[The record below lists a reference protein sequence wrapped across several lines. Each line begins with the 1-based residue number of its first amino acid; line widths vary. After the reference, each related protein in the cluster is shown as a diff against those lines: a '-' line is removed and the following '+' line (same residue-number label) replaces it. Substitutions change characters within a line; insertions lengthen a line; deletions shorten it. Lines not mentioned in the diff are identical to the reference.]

1 MKYIK
6 KIVKYIA
13 TGFLVFLVFL
23 CLYTF
28 IVTDILKKDYVNVFG
43 YSYFVVA
50 TGSMSGYI
58 EVNDIIFV
66 KLDKNVKHMDIDD
79 VITFKNKEGEIITHR
94 IISKSGGNIITQGDR
109 NNTPDEAITSKDI
122 IGKVKLIIPPS
133 LILKS
138 IAIFLIIFIFL
149 ALINFDNIMKKFI
162 VKGGT
167 QDNSKLPDEIF
178 MSAKK
183 MREEEKSTG
192 NTVLLTLEEVE
203 QLNKNNESEL
213 VKDELKANRF
223 NFVDDGEN
231 ISKDDDLLKN
241 IANKGKKNKEKD
253 ILEVVLSILKCKK
266 ENVINTKMNKKWL
279 TRFQFVY
286 KLCLL
291 VSFGNFERISF
302 EIENPPFKEIYDYDL
317 DKVGLSE
324 VIRNKISEMPIY
336 VILRL
341 LTFTILYNDDELFD
355 GIFKILKYKVAI
367 DKNNEFKIIKR
378 SDSYGYK
385 QLNSLISFMKNI
397 CEKFDNKNVFELDKI
412 EKMVKIGNYK

>member
-1 MKYIK
+1 MKYIR
-6 KIVKYIA
+6 KILKYIA
-13 TGFLVFLVFL
+13 TGFLVFLVSL

-66 KLDKNVKHMDIDD
+66 RLDNNIKHMDIDD

-94 IISKSGGNIITQGDR
+94 IISKSGKNIITQGDR

-122 IGKVKLIIPPS
+122 IGKVKLVIPPS

-138 IAIFLIIFIFL
+138 IAIFLIVFIFL
-149 ALINFDNIMKKFI
+149 ALINFDNIMKRFI
-162 VKGGT
+162 VKDT
-167 QDNSKLPDEIF
+167 KKEDNKVPDDIF

-192 NTVLLTLEEVE
+192 NTVFLTLDEVE
-203 QLNKNNESEL
+203 ELNKNNENEL
-213 VKDELKANRF
+213 VKEELQANKF
-223 NFVDDGEN
+223 NFVEDGEN
-231 ISKDDDLLKN
+231 LSKDDDLLKN

-253 ILEVVLSILKCKK
+253 ILELVLSILKCKK
-266 ENVINTKMNKKWL
+266 ENTINTKMNKKWL
-279 TRFQFVY
+279 TRFQYVY

-291 VSFGNFERISF
+291 VNYGNFERIAI
-302 EIENPPFKEIYDYDL
+302 EAENPPFKEIYDYDL
-317 DKVGLSE
+317 DKVGLSD

-355 GIFKILKYKVAI
+355 GIFKILKYKIAI
-367 DKNNEFKIIKR
+367 DKNNEFKIIRR

-385 QLNSLISFMKNI
+385 QLNALINFMNNI

-412 EKMVKIGNYK
+412 EKMVKIGNY

>member
-1 MKYIK
+1 MKYIR

-13 TGFLVFLVFL
+13 TGFLVFLVSL

-66 KLDKNVKHMDIDD
+66 KLDNNIKHMDIDD

-94 IISKSGGNIITQGDR
+94 IISKSGKNLITQGDR

-122 IGKVKLIIPPS
+122 IGKVKLVVPPS

-138 IAIFLIIFIFL
+138 IAIFLIVFIFL
-149 ALINFDNIMKKFI
+149 ALINFDNIMKKF
-162 VKGGT
+162 VAKDT
-167 QDNSKLPDEIF
+167 KKEEKKLPDEIF

-192 NTVLLTLEEVE
+192 NTVLLTLDEVE
-203 QLNKNNESEL
+203 QLNKNNENEL
-213 VKDELKANRF
+213 VKEELQANKF

-231 ISKDDDLLKN
+231 LSKDDDLLRS
-241 IANKGKKNKEKD
+241 IANKGKKSKEKD
-253 ILEVVLSILKCKK
+253 ILELVLSILKCKK
-266 ENVINTKMNKKWL
+266 ENTINTKMNKKWL
-279 TRFQFVY
+279 TRFQYVY

-291 VSFGNFERISF
+291 VSFGNFERIAY
-302 EIENPPFKEIYDYDL
+302 EVENPPFKEIYDYDL
-317 DKVGLSE
+317 DKVGLSD

-367 DKNNEFKIIKR
+367 DKNNEFKIIRR

-385 QLNSLISFMKNI
+385 QLNALISFMNNI
-397 CEKFDNKNVFELDKI
+397 SDKFDNKNVFELEKI
-412 EKMVKIGNYK
+412 EKMVKIGNY

>member
-1 MKYIK
+1 MKYIR
-6 KIVKYIA
+6 KILKYIA
-13 TGFLVFLVFL
+13 TGFLVFLVSL

-66 KLDKNVKHMDIDD
+66 RLDNNIKHMDIDD
-79 VITFKNKEGEIITHR
+79 VITFKNQEGEIITHR
-94 IISKSGGNIITQGDR
+94 IISKSGKNIITQGDR
-109 NNTPDEAITSKDI
+109 NNTPDEAITSKNI
-122 IGKVKLIIPPS
+122 IGKVKLVIPPS

-138 IAIFLIIFIFL
+138 IAIFLIVFIFL
-149 ALINFDNIMKKFI
+149 ALINFDNIMKKFV
-162 VKGGT
+162 VKET
-167 QDNSKLPDEIF
+167 KKPDNKLPDEIF

-192 NTVLLTLEEVE
+192 NTVLLALDEVE
-203 QLNKNNESEL
+203 QINKNNENEL
-213 VKDELKANRF
+213 VKEELQANKF
-223 NFVDDGEN
+223 NFVEDGEN
-231 ISKDDDLLKN
+231 LSKDDDLLRN
-241 IANKGKKNKEKD
+241 IANKGKKSKEKD
-253 ILEVVLSILKCKK
+253 ILELVLSILKCKK
-266 ENVINTKMNKKWL
+266 ENTINTKMNKKWL
-279 TRFQFVY
+279 TRFQYVY

-291 VSFGNFERISF
+291 VSFGNFERIAI
-302 EIENPPFKEIYDYDL
+302 EVENPPFKEIYDYDL
-317 DKVGLSE
+317 DKVGLSD

-341 LTFTILYNDDELFD
+341 MTFTILYNDDELFD

-385 QLNSLISFMKNI
+385 QLNSLISFMNNI
-397 CEKFDNKNVFELDKI
+397 SDKFDNKNVFDLDKI
-412 EKMVKIGNYK
+412 EKMVKIGNY

>member
-6 KIVKYIA
+6 RIVKYIA
-13 TGFLVFLVFL
+13 TGFLVFLVAL

-66 KLDKNVKHMDIDD
+66 KLDNNVKHMDIDD
-79 VITFKNKEGEIITHR
+79 VITFKNKDGEIITHR
-94 IISKSGGNIITQGDR
+94 IISKSGKTLITQGDR
-109 NNTPDEAITSKDI
+109 NNTPDDPVTSKDI
-122 IGKVKLIIPPS
+122 IGKVKIVLPPS

-138 IAIFLIIFIFL
+138 IAIFLIVFIFL

-162 VKGGT
+162 VKDGKVE
-167 QDNSKLPDEIF
+167 DNKLPDEIF
-178 MSAKK
+178 KSAKK

-192 NTVLLTLEEVE
+192 NTVLLTLDEVE
-203 QLNKNNESEL
+203 KLNKNNENEL
-213 VKDELKANRF
+213 VKEELKANKF
-223 NFVDDGEN
+223 NFVDDGTN
-231 ISKDDDLLKN
+231 LSKDDDLLN
-241 IANKGKKNKEKD
+241 SIANKGKKNKEKD
-253 ILEVVLSILKCKK
+253 ILELVLSILKCKK
-266 ENVINTKMNKKWL
+266 ENAINTKMNKKWL
-279 TRFQFVY
+279 TRFQYVY

-291 VSFGNFERISF
+291 VSFGNFERISY

-317 DKVGLSE
+317 DKVGLSD

-355 GIFKILKYKVAI
+355 GIFKILKYKVAV

-397 CEKFDNKNVFELDKI
+397 SDKFDNKNVFELDKI
-412 EKMVKIGNYK
+412 EKMVKIGNY

>member
-6 KIVKYIA
+6 KILKYIA
-13 TGFLVFLVFL
+13 TGFLVFLVSL

-66 KLDKNVKHMDIDD
+66 KLDNNVKHMDIDD
-79 VITFKNKEGEIITHR
+79 VITFKSKEGEIITHR
-94 IISKSGGNIITQGDR
+94 IISKSGKNIITQGDR

-122 IGKVKLIIPPS
+122 IGIVKLVVPPS

-138 IAIFLIIFIFL
+138 IAIFLIVFIFL
-149 ALINFDNIMKKFI
+149 ALINFDNIMKRFI
-162 VKGGT
+162 VKGGK
-167 QDNSKLPDEIF
+167 QEEKKLPDEIF

-192 NTVLLTLEEVE
+192 NTVLLTLDEVE
-203 QLNKNNESEL
+203 ELNKNNENEL
-213 VKDELKANRF
+213 VKEELQANKF

-231 ISKDDDLLKN
+231 LSKDDDLLRS
-241 IANKGKKNKEKD
+241 IANKGKKSKEKD
-253 ILEVVLSILKCKK
+253 ILELVLSILKCKK
-266 ENVINTKMNKKWL
+266 ENTINTKMNKKWL
-279 TRFQFVY
+279 TRFQYVY

-291 VSFGNFERISF
+291 VSFGNFERIAY
-302 EIENPPFKEIYDYDL
+302 EVENPPFKEIYDYDL
-317 DKVGLSE
+317 DKVGLSD

-378 SDSYGYK
+378 SDSYGFK
-385 QLNSLISFMKNI
+385 QLNSLMSFMKNI
-397 CEKFDNKNVFELDKI
+397 SDKFDNKNVFELDKI
-412 EKMVKIGNYK
+412 EKMVKIGNY

>member
-1 MKYIK
+1 MKYIR

-13 TGFLVFLVFL
+13 TGFLVFLVSL

-66 KLDKNVKHMDIDD
+66 KLDNNIKHMDIDD

-94 IISKSGGNIITQGDR
+94 IISKSGKNLITQGDR

-122 IGKVKLIIPPS
+122 IGKVKLVVPPS

-138 IAIFLIIFIFL
+138 IAIFLIVFIFL
-149 ALINFDNIMKKFI
+149 ALINFDNIMKKF
-162 VKGGT
+162 VAKDT
-167 QDNSKLPDEIF
+167 KKEEKKLPDEIF

-192 NTVLLTLEEVE
+192 NTVLLTLDEVE
-203 QLNKNNESEL
+203 QLNKNNENEL
-213 VKDELKANRF
+213 VKEELQANKF
-223 NFVDDGEN
+223 NFVEDGEN
-231 ISKDDDLLKN
+231 LSKDDDLLRN
-241 IANKGKKNKEKD
+241 IANKGKKSKEKD
-253 ILEVVLSILKCKK
+253 ILELVLSILKCKK
-266 ENVINTKMNKKWL
+266 ENTINTKMNKKWL
-279 TRFQFVY
+279 TRFQYVY

-291 VSFGNFERISF
+291 VSFGNFERIAI
-302 EIENPPFKEIYDYDL
+302 EVENPPFKEIYDYDL
-317 DKVGLSE
+317 DKVGLSD

-367 DKNNEFKIIKR
+367 DKNNEFKIIRR

-385 QLNSLISFMKNI
+385 QLNALISFMNNI
-397 CEKFDNKNVFELDKI
+397 SDKFDNKNVFELEKI
-412 EKMVKIGNYK
+412 EKMVKIGNY

>member
-6 KIVKYIA
+6 KTMKYIA
-13 TGFLVFLVFL
+13 TGFLVFLVSL

-66 KLDKNVKHMDIDD
+66 KLDNNIKHMDIDD

-94 IISKSGGNIITQGDR
+94 IISKSGKNLITQGDR

-122 IGKVKLIIPPS
+122 IGKVKLVIPPS

-138 IAIFLIIFIFL
+138 IAIFLIVFIFL

-162 VKGGT
+162 VKGGK
-167 QDNSKLPDEIF
+167 QEEKKLPDEIF

-192 NTVLLTLEEVE
+192 NTVLLTLDEVE
-203 QLNKNNESEL
+203 QLNKNNENEL
-213 VKDELKANRF
+213 VKEELQANKF
-223 NFVDDGEN
+223 NFVDDGEKL
-231 ISKDDDLLKN
+231 SKDDDLLKN
-241 IANKGKKNKEKD
+241 IANKGKKSKEKD
-253 ILEVVLSILKCKK
+253 ILELVLSILKCKK
-266 ENVINTKMNKKWL
+266 ENTINTKMNKKWL
-279 TRFQFVY
+279 TRFQYVY

-291 VSFGNFERISF
+291 VNYGNFDRIAT

-317 DKVGLSE
+317 DKVGLSD

-355 GIFKILKYKVAI
+355 GVFKILKYKVAI
-367 DKNNEFKIIKR
+367 DKNNEFKIIRR
-378 SDSYGYK
+378 SDSYGFK

-397 CEKFDNKNVFELDKI
+397 SDKFDNKNVFELDKI
-412 EKMVKIGNYK
+412 EKMVKIGNY

>member
-6 KIVKYIA
+6 KILKYIA
-13 TGFLVFLVFL
+13 TGFLVFLVSL

-66 KLDKNVKHMDIDD
+66 KLDNNVKHMDIDD
-79 VITFKNKEGEIITHR
+79 VITFKSKEGEIITHR
-94 IISKSGGNIITQGDR
+94 IISKSGKNIITQGDR
-109 NNTPDEAITSKDI
+109 NNTPDEAITGKDI
-122 IGKVKLIIPPS
+122 IGIVKLVVPPS

-138 IAIFLIIFIFL
+138 IAIFLIVFIFL
-149 ALINFDNIMKKFI
+149 ALINFDNIMKRFI
-162 VKGGT
+162 VKGGK
-167 QDNSKLPDEIF
+167 QEEKKLPDEIF

-192 NTVLLTLEEVE
+192 NTVLLTLDEVE
-203 QLNKNNESEL
+203 ELNKSNENEL
-213 VKDELKANRF
+213 VKEELQANKF

-231 ISKDDDLLKN
+231 LSKDDDLLRS
-241 IANKGKKNKEKD
+241 IANKGKKSKEKD
-253 ILEVVLSILKCKK
+253 ILELVLSILKCKK
-266 ENVINTKMNKKWL
+266 ENTINTKMNKKWL
-279 TRFQFVY
+279 TRFQYVY

-291 VSFGNFERISF
+291 VSFGNFERIAY
-302 EIENPPFKEIYDYDL
+302 EVENPPFKEIYDYDL
-317 DKVGLSE
+317 DKVGLSD

-378 SDSYGYK
+378 SDSYGFK
-385 QLNSLISFMKNI
+385 QLNSLMSFMKNI
-397 CEKFDNKNVFELDKI
+397 SDKFDNKNVFELDKI
-412 EKMVKIGNYK
+412 EKMVKIGNY

>member
-6 KIVKYIA
+6 KSMKYIA
-13 TGFLVFLVFL
+13 TGFLVFLVSL

-66 KLDKNVKHMDIDD
+66 KLDNNIKHMDIDD
-79 VITFKNKEGEIITHR
+79 VITFKNNEGEIITHR
-94 IISKSGGNIITQGDR
+94 IISKSGKNLITQGDR

-122 IGKVKLIIPPS
+122 IGKVKLVIPPS

-138 IAIFLIIFIFL
+138 IAIFLIVFIFL
-149 ALINFDNIMKKFI
+149 ALINFDNIMKKFV
-162 VKGGT
+162 VKGGK
-167 QDNSKLPDEIF
+167 QEEKKLPDEIF

-192 NTVLLTLEEVE
+192 NTVLLTLDEVE
-203 QLNKNNESEL
+203 QLNKNNENEL
-213 VKDELKANRF
+213 VKEELQANKF
-223 NFVDDGEN
+223 NFVDDGEKL
-231 ISKDDDLLKN
+231 SKDDDLLKN
-241 IANKGKKNKEKD
+241 IANKGKKSKEKD
-253 ILEVVLSILKCKK
+253 ILELVLSILKCKK
-266 ENVINTKMNKKWL
+266 ENTISTKMNKKWL
-279 TRFQFVY
+279 TRFQYVY

-291 VSFGNFERISF
+291 VSFGNFERIAI
-302 EIENPPFKEIYDYDL
+302 EVENPPFKEIYDYDL
-317 DKVGLSE
+317 DKVGLSD

-367 DKNNEFKIIKR
+367 DKNNEFKIIRR
-378 SDSYGYK
+378 SDSYGFK
-385 QLNSLISFMKNI
+385 QLNSLMSFMKNI
-397 CEKFDNKNVFELDKI
+397 SDKFDNKNVFELDKI
-412 EKMVKIGNYK
+412 EKMVKIGNY

>member
-6 KIVKYIA
+6 KILKYIA
-13 TGFLVFLVFL
+13 TGFLVFLVSL

-79 VITFKNKEGEIITHR
+79 VITFKNKDGEIITHR
-94 IISKSGGNIITQGDR
+94 IISKSGKTLITQGDR
-109 NNTPDEAITSKDI
+109 NNTPDDPVTSKDI
-122 IGKVKLIIPPS
+122 IGKVKLVLPPS

-138 IAIFLIIFIFL
+138 IAIFLIVFIFL

-162 VKGGT
+162 VKGGGKVEE
-167 QDNSKLPDEIF
+167 NKLPDEIF
-178 MSAKK
+178 KSAKK

-192 NTVLLTLEEVE
+192 NTVLLTLDEVE
-203 QLNKNNESEL
+203 QLNKNNENEL
-213 VKDELKANRF
+213 VKEELKANKF

-231 ISKDDDLLKN
+231 LSKDDDLLN
-241 IANKGKKNKEKD
+241 SIANKGKKNKEKD
-253 ILEVVLSILKCKK
+253 ILELVLSILKCKK
-266 ENVINTKMNKKWL
+266 ENTINTKMNKKWL
-279 TRFQFVY
+279 TRFQYVY

-291 VSFGNFERISF
+291 VSFGNFDRISY

-317 DKVGLSE
+317 DKVGLSD

-355 GIFKILKYKVAI
+355 GIFKILKYKVAV

-397 CEKFDNKNVFELDKI
+397 SDKFDNKNVFELDKI
-412 EKMVKIGNYK
+412 EKMVKIGNY

>member
-66 KLDKNVKHMDIDD
+66 KLDNNVKHMDIDD
-79 VITFKNKEGEIITHR
+79 VITFKSKEGEIITHR
-94 IISKSGGNIITQGDR
+94 IISKSGKNIITQGDR

-122 IGKVKLIIPPS
+122 IGKVKLVVPPS

-138 IAIFLIIFIFL
+138 IAIFLIVFIFL
-149 ALINFDNIMKKFI
+149 ALINFDNIMKKF
-162 VKGGT
+162 VAKDT
-167 QDNSKLPDEIF
+167 KKEEKKLPDEIF

-192 NTVLLTLEEVE
+192 NTVLLTLDEVE
-203 QLNKNNESEL
+203 QLNKNNENEL
-213 VKDELKANRF
+213 VKEELQANKF
-223 NFVDDGEN
+223 NFVEDGEN
-231 ISKDDDLLKN
+231 LSKDDDLLRN
-241 IANKGKKNKEKD
+241 IANKGKKSKEKD
-253 ILEVVLSILKCKK
+253 ILELVLSILKCKK
-266 ENVINTKMNKKWL
+266 ENTINTKMNKKWL
-279 TRFQFVY
+279 TRFQYVY

-291 VSFGNFERISF
+291 VSFGNFERIAI
-302 EIENPPFKEIYDYDL
+302 EVENPPFKEIYDYDL
-317 DKVGLSE
+317 DKVGLSD

-367 DKNNEFKIIKR
+367 DKNNEFKIIRR

-385 QLNSLISFMKNI
+385 QLNALISFMNNI
-397 CEKFDNKNVFELDKI
+397 SDKFDNKNVFELEKI
-412 EKMVKIGNYK
+412 EKMVKIGNY

>member
-1 MKYIK
+1 MRCP
-6 KIVKYIA
+6 KISEAKQILSA
-13 TGFLVFLVFL
+13 
-23 CLYTF
+23 
-28 IVTDILKKDYVNVFG
+28 IETDNYELLKNA
-43 YSYFVVA
+43 S
-50 TGSMSGYI
+50 
-58 EVNDIIFV
+58 N
-66 KLDKNVKHMDIDD
+66 
-79 VITFKNKEGEIITHR
+79 ITLTYKEE
-94 IISKSGGNIITQGDR
+94 
-109 NNTPDEAITSKDI
+109 
-122 IGKVKLIIPPS
+122 
-133 LILKS
+133 
-138 IAIFLIIFIFL
+138 
-149 ALINFDNIMKKFI
+149 
-162 VKGGT
+162 
-167 QDNSKLPDEIF
+167 
-178 MSAKK
+178 
-183 MREEEKSTG
+183 
-192 NTVLLTLEEVE
+192 
-203 QLNKNNESEL
+203 
-213 VKDELKANRF
+213 
-223 NFVDDGEN
+223 
-231 ISKDDDLLKN
+231 LKN

>member
-6 KIVKYIA
+6 KILKYIA
-13 TGFLVFLVFL
+13 TGFLVFLVSL

-66 KLDKNVKHMDIDD
+66 KLDNNLKHMGIDD

-94 IISKSGGNIITQGDR
+94 IISKSGKNIITQGDR
-109 NNTPDEAITSKDI
+109 NNTPDESITSKDI
-122 IGKVKLIIPPS
+122 IGIVKLVIPPS

-138 IAIFLIIFIFL
+138 IAIFLIVFIFL
-149 ALINFDNIMKKFI
+149 ALINFDNIMKKFV
-162 VKGGT
+162 VKDT
-167 QDNSKLPDEIF
+167 KKEEKKLPDEIF

-192 NTVLLTLEEVE
+192 NTVLLTLDEVE
-203 QLNKNNESEL
+203 ELNKNNENEL
-213 VKDELKANRF
+213 VKEELQANKF
-223 NFVDDGEN
+223 NFVEDGEKLT
-231 ISKDDDLLKN
+231 KDDDLLRS
-241 IANKGKKNKEKD
+241 IANKGKKSKEKD
-253 ILEVVLSILKCKK
+253 ILELVLSILKCKK
-266 ENVINTKMNKKWL
+266 ENTINTKMNKKWL
-279 TRFQFVY
+279 TRFQYVY

-291 VSFGNFERISF
+291 VSFGNFERIAI
-302 EIENPPFKEIYDYDL
+302 EVENPPFKEIYDYDL
-317 DKVGLSE
+317 DKVGLSD

-367 DKNNEFKIIKR
+367 DKNNEFKIIRR
-378 SDSYGYK
+378 SDSYGFK
-385 QLNSLISFMKNI
+385 QLNSLISFMNNI
-397 CEKFDNKNVFELDKI
+397 SDKFDNKNVFELDKI
-412 EKMVKIGNYK
+412 EKMVKIGNY

>member
-1 MKYIK
+1 MKY
-6 KIVKYIA
+6 VKNILKYFA
-13 TGFLVFLVFL
+13 TGFLVFLVAL

-28 IVTDILKKDYVNVFG
+28 IITDILKKDYVNVFG

-50 TGSMSGYI
+50 TGSMTGYI

-66 KLDKNVKHMDIDD
+66 KLESNIDKYKIDD
-79 VITFKNKEGEIITHR
+79 VITFKTDEGDIITHR
-94 IISKSGGNIITQGDR
+94 IVSKSGNTIITQGDA
-109 NNTPDEAITSKDI
+109 NNIQDDPITSKNL
-122 IGKVKLIIPPS
+122 IGKVKLVVPPS

-138 IAIFLIIFIFL
+138 IAIFLIVFIFL
-149 ALINFDNIMKKFI
+149 ALLNFDNIVKKFI
-162 VKGGT
+162 VKG
-167 QDNSKLPDEIF
+167 DSKDDKKLPDEIF

-192 NTVLLTLEEVE
+192 NTVMLTLDEVDKI
-203 QLNKNNESEL
+203 NKSNENEL
-213 VKDELKANRF
+213 VKEELQANKF
-223 NFVDDGEN
+223 NFVDDSN
-231 ISKDDDLLKN
+231 NLSKDDDLLRSL
-241 IANKGKKNKEKD
+241 ANKGKKSKEKD
-253 ILEVVLSILKCKK
+253 ILELVLSILKCKK
-266 ENVINTKMNKKWL
+266 ENVLSTKMNKKWL

-291 VSFGNFERISF
+291 INYGNFERITI
-302 EIENPPFKEIYDYDL
+302 EVENPPFKEIYDYDL

-324 VIRNKISEMPIY
+324 VIRNKISEMPVY

-378 SDSYGYK
+378 SDSYGFK
-385 QLNSLISFMKNI
+385 QLNSLMSFMKNI
-397 CEKFDNKNVFELDKI
+397 SDKFDNKNVFELDKI
-412 EKMVKIGNYK
+412 EKMVKIGNY

>member
-13 TGFLVFLVFL
+13 TGFLVFLVAL

-28 IVTDILKKDYVNVFG
+28 IITDILKKDYVNVFG

-66 KLDKNVKHMDIDD
+66 KLDNNVKHMDIDD
-79 VITFKNKEGEIITHR
+79 VITFKSAEGEIITHR
-94 IISKSGGNIITQGDR
+94 VISKSGKSIVTQGDR
-109 NNTPDEAITSKDI
+109 NNTPDDPISSKNI
-122 IGKVKLIIPPS
+122 IGKVKLVVPPS

-138 IAIFLIIFIFL
+138 IAIFLIVFIFL
-149 ALINFDNIMKKFI
+149 ALINFDNIMKKFV
-162 VKGGT
+162 VKGGK
-167 QDNSKLPDEIF
+167 QEVNKLPDEIF
-178 MSAKK
+178 MSSKK
-183 MREEEKSTG
+183 LREEEKSTG
-192 NTVLLTLEEVE
+192 NTVMLTLDEVD
-203 QLNKNNESEL
+203 QINKKNESEL
-213 VKDELKANRF
+213 VREELQANRF
-223 NFVDDGEN
+223 NFVEDGDNLTREDDM
-231 ISKDDDLLKN
+231 LKN
-241 IANKGKKNKEKD
+241 LANKGKKNKEKD
-253 ILEVVLSILKCKK
+253 ILELVLSILKCKK

-279 TRFQFVY
+279 TRFQYIY

-291 VSFGNFERISF
+291 VSFGNFERINI
-302 EIENPPFKEIYDYDL
+302 EVENPPFKEIYDYDL

-341 LTFTILYNDDELFD
+341 LTFTVLYNDDELFD
-355 GIFKILKYKVAI
+355 GIYKILKYKVAI

-397 CEKFDNKNVFELDKI
+397 SDKFDNKNVFELDKI

>member
-6 KIVKYIA
+6 KILKYIA
-13 TGFLVFLVFL
+13 TGFLVFLVSL

-66 KLDKNVKHMDIDD
+66 KLDNNVKHMDIDD
-79 VITFKNKEGEIITHR
+79 VITFKSKEGEIITHR
-94 IISKSGGNIITQGDR
+94 IISKSGKNIITQGDR

-122 IGKVKLIIPPS
+122 IGIVKLVVPPS

-138 IAIFLIIFIFL
+138 IAIFLIVFIFL
-149 ALINFDNIMKKFI
+149 ALINFDNIMKRFI
-162 VKGGT
+162 VKGGK
-167 QDNSKLPDEIF
+167 QEEKKLPDEIF

-192 NTVLLTLEEVE
+192 NTVLLTLDEVE
-203 QLNKNNESEL
+203 ELNKNNENEL
-213 VKDELKANRF
+213 VKEELQANKF
-223 NFVDDGEN
+223 NFVEDGEN
-231 ISKDDDLLKN
+231 LSKDDDLLRN
-241 IANKGKKNKEKD
+241 IANKGKKSKEKD
-253 ILEVVLSILKCKK
+253 ILELVLSILKCKK
-266 ENVINTKMNKKWL
+266 ENTINTKMNKKWL
-279 TRFQFVY
+279 TRFQYVY

-291 VSFGNFERISF
+291 VSFGNFERIAY
-302 EIENPPFKEIYDYDL
+302 EVENPPFKEIYDYDL
-317 DKVGLSE
+317 DKVGLSD

-378 SDSYGYK
+378 SDSYGFK
-385 QLNSLISFMKNI
+385 QLNSLMSFMKNI
-397 CEKFDNKNVFELDKI
+397 SDKFDNKNVFELDKI
-412 EKMVKIGNYK
+412 EKMVKIGNY

>member
-1 MKYIK
+1 MKYIR
-6 KIVKYIA
+6 KILKYIA
-13 TGFLVFLVFL
+13 TGFLVFLVSL

-66 KLDKNVKHMDIDD
+66 RLDNNIKHMDIDD
-79 VITFKNKEGEIITHR
+79 VITFKNKDGEIITHR
-94 IISKSGGNIITQGDR
+94 IISKSGKNIITQGDR

-122 IGKVKLIIPPS
+122 IGKVKLVIPPS

-138 IAIFLIIFIFL
+138 IAIFLIVFIFL
-149 ALINFDNIMKKFI
+149 ALINFDNIMKKFV
-162 VKGGT
+162 VKET
-167 QDNSKLPDEIF
+167 KKPDNKLPDEIF

-192 NTVLLTLEEVE
+192 NTVLLALDEVE
-203 QLNKNNESEL
+203 QINKNNENEL
-213 VKDELKANRF
+213 VKEELQANKF
-223 NFVDDGEN
+223 NFVEDGEN
-231 ISKDDDLLKN
+231 LSKDDDLLRN
-241 IANKGKKNKEKD
+241 IANKGKKSKEKD
-253 ILEVVLSILKCKK
+253 ILELVLSILKCKK
-266 ENVINTKMNKKWL
+266 ENTINTKMNKKWL
-279 TRFQFVY
+279 TRFQYVY

-291 VSFGNFERISF
+291 VSFGNFERIAI
-302 EIENPPFKEIYDYDL
+302 EVENPPFKEIYDYDL
-317 DKVGLSE
+317 DKVGLSD

-341 LTFTILYNDDELFD
+341 MTFTILYNDDELFD

-385 QLNSLISFMKNI
+385 QLNSLISFMNNI
-397 CEKFDNKNVFELDKI
+397 SDKFDNKNVFDLDKI
-412 EKMVKIGNYK
+412 EKMVKIGNY

>member
-6 KIVKYIA
+6 KTMKYIA
-13 TGFLVFLVFL
+13 TGFLVFLVSL

-28 IVTDILKKDYVNVFG
+28 VVTDILKKDYVNVFG

-66 KLDKNVKHMDIDD
+66 RLDNNIKHMDIDD

-94 IISKSGGNIITQGDR
+94 IISKSGKNLITQGDR

-122 IGKVKLIIPPS
+122 IGIVKLVIPPS

-138 IAIFLIIFIFL
+138 IAIFLIVFIFL
-149 ALINFDNIMKKFI
+149 ALINFDNIMKKFV
-162 VKGGT
+162 VKGGK
-167 QDNSKLPDEIF
+167 QEEKKLPDEIF

-192 NTVLLTLEEVE
+192 NTVLLTLDEVE
-203 QLNKNNESEL
+203 QLNKNNENEL
-213 VKDELKANRF
+213 VKEELQANKF
-223 NFVDDGEN
+223 NFVEDGEKL
-231 ISKDDDLLKN
+231 SKDDDLLKS
-241 IANKGKKNKEKD
+241 IANKGKKSKEKD
-253 ILEVVLSILKCKK
+253 ILELVLSILKCKK
-266 ENVINTKMNKKWL
+266 ENTINTKMNKKWL
-279 TRFQFVY
+279 TRFQYVY

-291 VSFGNFERISF
+291 VSFGNFERISV

-317 DKVGLSE
+317 DKVGLSD

-367 DKNNEFKIIKR
+367 DKNNEFKIIRR
-378 SDSYGYK
+378 SDSYGFK
-385 QLNSLISFMKNI
+385 QLNSLISFMNNI
-397 CEKFDNKNVFELDKI
+397 SDKFDNKNVFDLDKI
-412 EKMVKIGNYK
+412 EKMVKIGNY